1 MFLPIYALLFA
12 PLNPPTK
19 PPVSRP
25 PLNWSATG
33 TLLEACSCAVP
44 CPCNFGESPTM
55 GYCHTV
61 YAYKLK
67 KATYNGV
74 TLDGLVFGGGEAEK
88 GAMGYLDSRATPAQT
103 KALEELAKAVFAKG
117 GASGGTRKF
126 IPTRITTT
134 QTKQD
139 FSVKFGES
147 GGFAA
152 DLILGADGKTPIIV
166 ENNVT
171 WPVKRFSKGKTTSFR
186 YQDGAGNRIER
197 EGVNANLGE
206 FSLNG
211 GASSAKAGK
220 TGKPTLVGKA
230 CCTPKK

>member
-1 MFLPIYALLFA
+1 
-12 PLNPPTK
+12 
-19 PPVSRP
+19 
-25 PLNWSATG
+25 
-33 TLLEACSCAVP
+33 
-44 CPCNFGESPTM
+44 M

-61 YAYKLK
+61 YAYRLK

-74 TLDGLVFGGGEAEK
+74 TLDGLVFGGGEADK
-88 GAMGYLDSRATPAQT
+88 GAMGYLDLRATPAQA

-126 IPTRITTT
+126 VPTQITTS
-134 QTKQD
+134 QTKQN

-152 DLILGADGKTPIIV
+152 DLILGADRKTPIIV

-171 WPVKRFSKGKTTSFR
+171 WPVKRFSKGKTTAFR
-186 YQDGAGNRIER
+186 YHDNVGNRIEVN
-197 EGVNANLGE
+197 GVNANLGE
-206 FSLNG
+206 FSLSG
-211 GASSAKAGK
+211 GTASAKAGK
-220 TGKPTLVGKA
+220 AGKPILVAKA